1 MSSSFQGLAREAKGW
16 AGLGLPH
23 LTSLHLIPAGLTLL
37 PAACVAVAAAG
48 AGAGAGPGP
57 LPPLRSFVCRK
68 TTFLRSLPR
77 QAQQQ
82 EQQERQG
89 RGGEG
94 RASSVAS
101 LLGLPGAMCQR
112 DALTPCRTVSYTGLR
127 PPQSSSACCCC
138 CGFGRGGWAFM
149 AVDGP
154 RNGVVM
160 TSAVTLGFWPTQ
172 QFSLG
177 RSS

>member
-1 MSSSFQGLAREAKGW
+1 VLRAHVIILPRAGKGREGLGW

-37 PAACVAVAAAG
+37 PAACVAVAVAAAG

-82 EQQERQG
+82 EQQARQE

-94 RASSVAS
+94 RG
-101 LLGLPGAMCQR
+101 GL
-112 DALTPCRTVSYTGLR
+112 
-127 PPQSSSACCCC
+127 
-138 CGFGRGGWAFM
+138 
-149 AVDGP
+149 AV
-154 RNGVVM
+154 
-160 TSAVTLGFWPTQ
+160 
-172 QFSLG
+172 
-177 RSS
+177 